1 MPGFSRTLSRV
12 EARAN
17 GTCGRVGAS
26 QRRNCAEGFRANNP
40 NRLTRADVSS
50 WHITIFDCAA
60 KIGRNRAN
68 GDRARAAVGPSWPRS
83 LLSIA
88 RLHMARSRARPSIW
102 SFVRI
107 AQTCLGRSGA
117 FAAVSLSLFQ
127 GTRLRIVWVGR
138 SHDFAWSDSS
148 VTEAEEHDPFAKALE
163 IGRPSDRGGPCQ
175 RLV

>member
-17 GTCGRVGAS
+17 GTYGRVGAS

-83 LLSIA
+83 C
-88 RLHMARSRARPSIW
+88 RSPDCTW
-102 SFVRI
+102 
-107 AQTCLGRSGA
+107 QGRGRDLRFGVSSELPRHA
-117 FAAVSLSLFQ
+117 WAAVEPSPLSACPYFKALVCGLSGWGVLMILHGQTPRLQRPKSMILSL
-127 GTRLRIVWVGR
+127 RHW
-138 SHDFAWSDSS
+138 
-148 VTEAEEHDPFAKALE
+148 K
-163 IGRPSDRGGPCQ
+163 
-175 RLV
+175 